1 MGEVPSAMPRQKL
14 KDSSREQAGKERG
27 RNIKV
32 VIKEGEKMER
42 GNK

>member
-1 MGEVPSAMPRQKL
+1 MPSATPRQKL

-32 VIKEGEKMER
+32 VIKEGEKNGKGE
-42 GNK
+42 